1 MKNIKK
7 LFTFSCFVLIITS
20 SILNAQTAYTNA
32 IMPKL
37 PNAFDMFIGRE
48 GNNEL
53 PQYIKPDYFRDD
65 YKRTLP
71 NLKKNTREG

>member
-7 LFTFSCFVLIITS
+7 LFTFYCFILVIAS

-65 YKRTLP
+65 YKRT
-71 NLKKNTREG
+71 TH